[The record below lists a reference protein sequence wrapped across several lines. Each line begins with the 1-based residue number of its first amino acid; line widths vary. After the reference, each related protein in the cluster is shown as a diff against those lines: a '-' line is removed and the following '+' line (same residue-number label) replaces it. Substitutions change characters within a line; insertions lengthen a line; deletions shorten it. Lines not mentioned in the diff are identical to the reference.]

1 MIENNN
7 KDCLHSS
14 GVGGP
19 FCSLIAGITGF
30 FEGCVMRYITPL
42 ICFITVPLAI
52 ISPAVYACFVRCG
65 LRGEVQGATGIA
77 ALPKVILGRFPLML
91 MLTLA
96 WYLAIA
102 VAFFYIDIRSNQAM
116 AIYEEAAKSHQVLQ
130 IGTPEQLEFSR
141 QVTQSIAYCGLALV
155 LIFSILISIAMAA
168 AAGSKNALKAGF
180 KAWGVNLPG
189 YIVLA
194 VITIVVFAVIEK
206 YFAIL
211 KLRFLEASIMNKE
224 AFDPFLV
231 FMLLRLYA
239 LNAVAVASAIMA
251 AISLKLCRYRF
262 ARRFSSKQDNIPE
275 PKGPKF

>member
-1 MIENNN
+1 MKENNN

-42 ICFITVPLAI
+42 ICFITVPLAL

-65 LRGEVQGATGIA
+65 LRGEVQGATGIS
-77 ALPKVILGRFPLML
+77 ALPKVILGKLPIML
-91 MLTLA
+91 MLTLV

-102 VAFFYIDIRSNQAM
+102 VAFFYIDIKSNQAM

-155 LIFSILISIAMAA
+155 LIFSILVSVAMAVSA
-168 AAGSKNALKAGF
+168 SNKNAIGAGLKA
-180 KAWGVNLPG
+180 WVVNLPG

-194 VITIVVFAVIEK
+194 VITIVVFAIIEK

-224 AFDPFLV
+224 EFDPFWA
-231 FMLLRLYA
+231 FILLRIYA
-239 LNAVAVASAIMA
+239 LNAVAVSSAIMA

-262 ARRFSSKQDNIPE
+262 AKRFSSKQDIIPE

>member
-1 MIENNN
+1 
-7 KDCLHSS
+7 
-14 GVGGP
+14 
-19 FCSLIAGITGF
+19 
-30 FEGCVMRYITPL
+30 
-42 ICFITVPLAI
+42 
-52 ISPAVYACFVRCG
+52 
-65 LRGEVQGATGIA
+65 
-77 ALPKVILGRFPLML
+77 
-91 MLTLA
+91 
-96 WYLAIA
+96 
-102 VAFFYIDIRSNQAM
+102 M

-141 QVTQSIAYCGLALV
+141 QITQSIAYCGLALV

-224 AFDPFLV
+224 AFDPFFV